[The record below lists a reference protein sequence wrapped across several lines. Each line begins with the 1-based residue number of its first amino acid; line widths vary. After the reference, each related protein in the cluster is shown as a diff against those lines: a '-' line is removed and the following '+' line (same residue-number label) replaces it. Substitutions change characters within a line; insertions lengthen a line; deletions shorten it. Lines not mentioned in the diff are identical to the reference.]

1 MVSLKRGNRK
11 TLLTLACLTLVA
23 PNQYTD
29 DHRPSTSLLTPVQ
42 LSRLTF
48 FTNLIEQ
55 VMAHIDDKVLEAD
68 ILPVIYPVL
77 KWKKPEENKDMY
89 ESAHAA
95 VLAVFSAQKAVSRE
109 LAGVYAQ
116 MLVDVSLFCGGT
128 SEKLWCL
135 YLHFQLLIE
144 LPRTHVITPASVRL
158 FHHDPVTMSDG

>member
-1 MVSLKRGNRK
+1 M
-11 TLLTLACLTLVA
+11 LTCLFLIA

-29 DHRPSTSLLTPVQ
+29 DHRPSTSLLTSVQ

-55 VMAHIDDKVLEAD
+55 VMTHIDDKVLEAD

-77 KWKKPEENKDMY
+77 KWKNPEENKDMY

-116 MLVDVSLFCGGT
+116 MLVDVSFLFVDDT
-128 SEKLWCL
+128 KVL
-135 YLHFQLLIE
+135 
-144 LPRTHVITPASVRL
+144 RL
-158 FHHDPVTMSDG
+158 FTFPSWQ